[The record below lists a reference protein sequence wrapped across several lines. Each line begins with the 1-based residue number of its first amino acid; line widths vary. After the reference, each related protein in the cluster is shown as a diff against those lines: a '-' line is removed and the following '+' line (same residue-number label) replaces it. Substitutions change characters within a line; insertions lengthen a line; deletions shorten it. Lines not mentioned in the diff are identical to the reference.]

1 MYNYISETKRLNRR
15 EHFQLVYPAV
25 FLAEEEKEQRL
36 NATREDTV
44 ELLPNTKKHK
54 RELREESDSD
64 ASVVV
69 LDTTV

>member
-1 MYNYISETKRLNRR
+1 ML
-15 EHFQLVYPAV
+15 
-25 FLAEEEKEQRL
+25 FLAEEEEEQRL

-44 ELLPNTKKHK
+44 ELLPNSRKRKTKPK
-54 RELREESDSD
+54 EESDSD

>member
-1 MYNYISETKRLNRR
+1 M
-15 EHFQLVYPAV
+15 

-44 ELLPNTKKHK
+44 ELLPNIKKHK
-54 RELREESDSD
+54 KKLKEESDSD

-69 LDTTV
+69 LDTTI

>member
-1 MYNYISETKRLNRR
+1 MRNFSWFYHT
-15 EHFQLVYPAV
+15 V

-36 NATREDTV
+36 NATREDAV

-54 RELREESDSD
+54 KLKEESDSD

-69 LDTTV
+69 LDTTI